1 MVVTAENPGIRNR
14 AASAERLNMGFTEL
28 TLRLLLLFFP
38 GIVCFLI
45 VEALIEHKERKPHEV
60 LLFAYLY
67 GMCSY
72 VLFAFFAAIFGMTLT
87 AEDGLRIPPPTVT
100 FTKSLTDTKVEI
112 SFIEIGFVTLVAVG
126 LALVIALARTHTWLN
141 RLAQKIGVSRKF
153 GHPNVWALALNMP
166 QIRWAVVR
174 DLARNFMFSGYIRA
188 FSEVEDVAELLLTNV
203 IVYNEQTGQECY
215 RADHIYLSRK
225 KDDIT
230 VEFPDFQG

>member
-1 MVVTAENPGIRNR
+1 
-14 AASAERLNMGFTEL
+14 MGFSDL

-72 VLFAFFAAIFGMTLT
+72 VLYSFFAALLGTTLT
-87 AEDGLRIPPPTVT
+87 AEDGLSIRPPAVT

-112 SFIEIGFVTLVAVG
+112 SFIEIGVVTLIAAC
-126 LALVIALARTHTWLN
+126 LAFVFAHARTHTWLH
-141 RLAQKIGVSRKF
+141 RLAQRFGISRKF
-153 GHPNVWALALNMP
+153 GYQNVWALAFNSP
-166 QIRWAVVR
+166 QIKWAVVR
-174 DLARNFMFSGYIRA
+174 DFSHNLMFSGYIRV
-188 FSEVEDVAELLLTNV
+188 FSEIEDVAEVFLTNV
-203 IVYNEQTGQECY
+203 IVYNEQSGLQSY
-215 RADHIYLSRK
+215 QADYMYLSRK

-230 VEFPDFQG
+230 VEFPDFQ